1 MLNGIIFKQA
11 LISGA
16 NNIVNHRQEV
26 DALNVFP
33 VPDGDTGTNMSMTIS
48 AAARELQVCEQ
59 TDIASVS
66 AKAAAALLRGARGN
80 SGVILSLIFR
90 GISNGFKGMDSADGK
105 ALAKA
110 LELGKESAYKAVMKP
125 TEGTILT
132 VIRMAAEAVKNTQE
146 TDYKIVLKTAY
157 EAAKD
162 ALLKTPEMLP
172 VLKQAGVVD
181 AGGQGFIFILEGM
194 LSVIEDG
201 KTVEPIET
209 LDKKDNS
216 KSDKSVVAAA
226 SGDIKFGYCS
236 EFLINREKNAQSNA
250 AALKAYLES
259 IGDCVVV
266 VEDDDIIKVHVHSNE
281 PGNVIQAALKC
292 GPLTNIKIDN
302 MRFQHRNADRG
313 TENAKEE
320 IKSSEQ
326 TQAPVEPTK
335 DYGFVSVA
343 AGDDFIELFKELGAD
358 NIVLGG
364 QTMNPSTDDIL
375 SAIEATPA
383 RHVFVLPNNKNIIM
397 AAEQTVN
404 LADRKVSV
412 LQTKTLTQGVSAM
425 LNFSETE
432 DVETNLLNMMKAA
445 EAVHTAQVT
454 FAARDSEAFGQK
466 IKKGQILGMEDGKIT
481 LVEDDIVNAAYRTA
495 RRLAKKYNA
504 SFSTVYYGEETD
516 EAAATR
522 LSERLSERFPNIEIN
537 VIPGGQPVYY
547 FIISVE

>member
-90 GISNGFKGMDSADGK
+90 GISNGFKGMDSADGR

-146 TDYKIVLKTAY
+146 TDCKAVLKTAY

-209 LDKKDNS
+209 LDKKDNA

-236 EFLINREKNAQSNA
+236 EFLINKEKDAQSNA

-302 MRFQHRNADRG
+302 MRFQHRNAERG

-320 IKSSEQ
+320 INPSEQ
-326 TQAPVEPTK
+326 AQAPVEPTK

-343 AGDDFIELFKELGAD
+343 AGDGFVELFKELGAD
-358 NIVLGG
+358 NIVSGG

-432 DVETNLLNMMKAA
+432 DVENNLLNMMKAA

-504 SFSTVYYGEETD
+504 SFLTVYYGEETD
-516 EAAATR
+516 EVMANL

>member
-132 VIRMAAEAVKNTQE
+132 VIRIAAEAVKNTQE
-146 TDYKIVLKTAY
+146 TDCKAVLKTAY

-181 AGGQGFIFILEGM
+181 AGGQGLIFILEGM

-209 LDKKDNS
+209 LDKKDNA

-236 EFLINREKNAQSNA
+236 EFLINKEKDAQSNA

-302 MRFQHRNADRG
+302 MRFQHRNAERG

-326 TQAPVEPTK
+326 AQTPVEPTK

-343 AGDDFIELFKELGAD
+343 AGDGFVELFKELGAD
-358 NIVLGG
+358 NIVSGG

-504 SFSTVYYGEETD
+504 SFITVYYGEETD
-516 EAAATR
+516 EATAKR

>member
-90 GISNGFKGMDSADGK
+90 GISNGFKGMDSADGR

-146 TDYKIVLKTAY
+146 TDCKAVLKTAY

-209 LDKKDNS
+209 LDKKDNA

-236 EFLINREKNAQSNA
+236 EFLINKEKDAQSNA

-302 MRFQHRNADRG
+302 MRFQHRNAERG

-320 IKSSEQ
+320 IKPSEQ
-326 TQAPVEPTK
+326 AQAPVEPTK
-335 DYGFVSVA
+335 DYGFVSVV
-343 AGDDFIELFKELGAD
+343 AGDGFIELFKELGAD
-358 NIVLGG
+358 NIVSGG

-425 LNFSETE
+425 LNFSESE

-504 SFSTVYYGEETD
+504 SFITVYYGEETD
-516 EAAATR
+516 EATATR